1 MGRAEVLCQHG
12 VEHAASEVRVL
23 LLGLLRLGLGAEVHH
38 AIALELRQELGAQLA
53 LCVHAC
59 PVFGAKLLS
68 ELGMLEP
75 QNCWKELG
83 RSSKK
88 FFECEHALRDI
99 PHHDV
104 TFWLGR
110 TCLIPAGMYASQM
123 WGTGYIRKGTF
134 KNCKCA
140 T

>member
-59 PVFGAKLLS
+59 VRA
-68 ELGMLEP
+68 
-75 QNCWKELG
+75 
-83 RSSKK
+83 
-88 FFECEHALRDI
+88 
-99 PHHDV
+99 
-104 TFWLGR
+104 
-110 TCLIPAGMYASQM
+110 
-123 WGTGYIRKGTF
+123 
-134 KNCKCA
+134 
-140 T
+140 